1 MASVVPSLLDEKPRA
16 KAPRLIRFVPNLFRP
31 PARFAPAMEAAF
43 EADQAAR
50 SAAARRAALVLVL
63 LVWIAYFGWDILHS
77 YRNKEMRAFLPT
89 IFALRLAG
97 AALIGVSAA
106 ALIRRAAGARA
117 TNLVLSLCISALY
130 LLALAMVAQTPFPY
144 NYQFYFICLPLIM
157 MFMFALFG
165 TRSRTLYGLAA
176 FAIAASFAVLPFAQ
190 ILEWNPGADKTF
202 DYVLFQSWNYY
213 FLASILYL
221 VSFAA
226 IGCAVAVERERAA
239 REVFARERE
248 LEALNEA
255 LRESERDTQ
264 AKTAALVKAKDALRD
279 LAERQNVAKS
289 KFLADAA
296 HDLRQPMQALT
307 TLLAASRHAL
317 DHGDAEKSAE
327 LLALADDATRMTRST
342 LNAVLEIS
350 RLETGFVFADYS
362 CFELGALIEEAIAPC
377 RGFAEERGVSIRV
390 RLPRGGRVWTKS
402 DRHLLA
408 RVIGNLVSNA
418 IKYSDP
424 AKPRQ
429 KVIVGIVALANRV
442 RIDVV
447 DNGVG
452 IAERDWPKVFQP
464 FVQLRNPERDREKGV
479 GLGLSI
485 VQAIV
490 PLLAEHRLDMRSRE
504 GKGTRFSLEVPRI
517 EAPADAEE
525 APSPIVAASAPD
537 LAGTYVLYVE
547 DDALVRRAT
556 CALFEANGILHE
568 SCGSFAELAALLPTL
583 ERTPDILIT
592 DYRLPDGRTARDV
605 VKATTTAFEETLP
618 LLVVTGEMGSIARGK
633 WIGAGRV
640 LRKPVAP
647 ETLVAQIS
655 ALARALPPLRAS
667 LPPAAE

>member
-1 MASVVPSLLDEKPRA
+1 MATALPPLPDESDRRA
-16 KAPRLIRFVPNLFRP
+16 HARGGRFVANLFRP
-31 PARFAPAMEAAF
+31 PQRFPLDMETAF
-43 EADQAAR
+43 AADQAER

-63 LVWIAYFGWDILHS
+63 FVWIAYFGWDIFHS
-77 YRNKEMRAFLPT
+77 YRNKEMRAFLPE
-89 IFALRLAG
+89 IFALRIAG
-97 AALIGVSAA
+97 AAMIGMSFV
-106 ALIRRAAGARA
+106 ALARRAKSIAAS
-117 TNLVLSLCISALY
+117 NLVLAAAMGGLY
-130 LLALAMVAQTPFPY
+130 VLALLMVADTPFPY

-157 MFMFALFG
+157 MFMFGLFG
-165 TRSRTLYGLAA
+165 TRSRTLYALAA
-176 FAIAASFAVLPFAQ
+176 FSIAASVAILPFAQ

-202 DYVLFQSWNYY
+202 DYVLFRSWNYY

-264 AKTAALVKAKDALRD
+264 AKTAALVKAKDALRA

-317 DHGDAEKSAE
+317 GQGDPAKSAE
-327 LLALADDATRMTRST
+327 LLGLADEASRATRST

-350 RLETGFVFADYS
+350 RLETGFVSADYS
-362 CFELGALIEEAIAPC
+362 CFDLGVLVDEAIAPC
-377 RGFAEERGVSIRV
+377 RAFAAERGVEIRV
-390 RLPRGGRVWTKS
+390 RRPAAGPVWTKS

-418 IKYSDP
+418 VKYSDP
-424 AKPRQ
+424 AKPRPAV
-429 KVIVGIVALANRV
+429 VIGIVALANRV

-447 DNGVG
+447 DNGLG
-452 IAERDWPKVFQP
+452 IAEKDWPKVFQP

-490 PLLAEHRLDMRSRE
+490 PLLAEHRLDMRSRP

-517 EAPADAEE
+517 EAPADAG
-525 APSPIVAASAPD
+525 AALPLIVATPTPD
-537 LAGTYVLYVE
+537 LSGTYILYVE

-556 CALFEANGILHE
+556 SALFEANGILHE
-568 SCGSFAELAALLPTL
+568 PYGSYAELVAALPGL
-583 ERTPDILIT
+583 ERTPDLVVT
-592 DYRLPDGRTARDV
+592 DYRLPEGRTARDV
-605 VKATTTAFEETLP
+605 VKAVSAAFDGPLP
-618 LLVVTGEMGSIARGK
+618 LLVVTGEMGPIAGGR

-647 ETLVAQIS
+647 ETLIAEIS
-655 ALARALPPLRAS
+655 ALAPLPPNP